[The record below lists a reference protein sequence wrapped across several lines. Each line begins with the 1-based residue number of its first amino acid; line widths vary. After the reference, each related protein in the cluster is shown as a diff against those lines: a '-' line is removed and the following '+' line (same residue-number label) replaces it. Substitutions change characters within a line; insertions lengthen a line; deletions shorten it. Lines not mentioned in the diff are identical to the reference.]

1 MIQSIEQYL
10 SQLKKELSG
19 SDRATMQDALSDT
32 EEHLRTAVS
41 TAIQATPDISEAEAL
56 ESIIEKYGIP
66 GEVATAYKEIE
77 SLTPPA
83 FTRPGYRQMEP
94 VAQSES
100 AEHTPPDNRPFYARF
115 FGVFADPRAW
125 GALLYLLFSL
135 GTGILY
141 FTWATTGISISLG
154 FLVLIIGLPFA
165 GLFLLS
171 VRGIALTEGRI
182 VEALLGIRMPR
193 RPLFY
198 RKTMGWWQSFKT
210 MVSDR
215 HTWLSLVYMILQLP
229 LGIIYFTVFITLIA
243 ISLYGIALPILQ
255 LGFDL
260 PVSYINGVSYYL
272 VGWMLPVAVIAGI
285 LLATVT
291 MHLSRYLG
299 RLHGIMA
306 KTLLVR
312 V

>member
-1 MIQSIEQYL
+1 MIQSIDQYL
-10 SQLKKELSG
+10 NQLMKELTG
-19 SDRATMQDALSDT
+19 SDSATIQDALSDA
-32 EEHLRTAVS
+32 EEHLRTALS
-41 TAIQATPDISEAEAL
+41 SAIEGKPGVSEADAL
-56 ESIIEKYGIP
+56 PLIIEKYGLPADI
-66 GEVATAYKEIE
+66 ATAYREIE
-77 SLTPPA
+77 ARVQPA
-83 FTRPGYRQMEP
+83 FIRP
-94 VAQSES
+94 
-100 AEHTPPDNRPFYARF
+100 EHTDKRPIASQF

-135 GTGILY
+135 VTGILY
-141 FTWATTGISISLG
+141 FTWAITGISLSLG
-154 FLVLIIGLPFA
+154 FLILIIGLPFA

-171 VRGIALTEGRI
+171 VRGIALVEGRI

-229 LGIIYFTVFITLIA
+229 LGIIYFTVSITLIA

-285 LLATVT
+285 LLATLT
-291 MHLSRYLG
+291 MHLAKYLG
-299 RLHGIMA
+299 RQHGALA
-306 KTLLVR
+306 KALLVR
-312 V
+312 S

>member
-1 MIQSIEQYL
+1 MISSISEYL
-10 SQLKKELSG
+10 YQLKKELAG
-19 SDRATMQDALSDT
+19 SDSATVQDALSDA
-32 EEHLRTAVS
+32 EEHLRTALNS
-41 TAIQATPDISEAEAL
+41 TIASQPGVSEADAL
-56 ESIIEKYGIP
+56 PLIIEKYGLP
-66 GEVATAYKEIE
+66 ADVATAYREIE
-77 SLTPPA
+77 VRVPPA
-83 FTRPGYRQMEP
+83 LVWP
-94 VAQSES
+94 
-100 AEHTPPDNRPFYARF
+100 EHTDKRPIFSRF

-135 GTGILY
+135 GTGIIY
-141 FTWATTGISISLG
+141 FTWATTGISMSLG
-154 FLVLIIGLPFA
+154 LLILIIGLPFA
-165 GLFLLS
+165 GLFILS
-171 VRGIALTEGRI
+171 VRGIALVEGRI

-193 RPLFY
+193 RSLFS
-198 RKTMGWWQSFKT
+198 RRNIGWWPQLKALVTEKRTWIT
-210 MVSDR
+210 MI
-215 HTWLSLVYMILQLP
+215 YMIIQLP

-260 PVSYINGVSYYL
+260 PISYVNGVSYYL
-272 VGWMLPVAVIAGI
+272 VDWMLPVAVIAGI
-285 LLATVT
+285 LLATLT

>member
-1 MIQSIEQYL
+1 MIQSINEYL
-10 SQLKKELSG
+10 FQLKKELAG
-19 SDRATMQDALSDT
+19 SDSATIQDALSDA
-32 EEHLRTAVS
+32 EEHLRTALNS
-41 TAIQATPDISEAEAL
+41 AIESQPSVSEADAL
-56 ESIIEKYGIP
+56 PLIIEKYGLP
-66 GEVATAYKEIE
+66 TDVATAYREIE
-77 SLTPPA
+77 TRVQPA
-83 FTRPGYRQMEP
+83 FMRPAHTDRRQIFS
-94 VAQSES
+94 Q
-100 AEHTPPDNRPFYARF
+100 F
-115 FGVFADPRAW
+115 FGVLTDPRAW

-141 FTWATTGISISLG
+141 FTWVTTGISMSLG
-154 FLVLIIGLPFA
+154 LLILIIGLPFA

-171 VRGIALTEGRI
+171 VRGMALVEGRI

-193 RPLFY
+193 RPLFS
-198 RKTMGWWQSFKT
+198 RRNIGWWPQLKALVTEKRTWIT
-210 MVSDR
+210 MI
-215 HTWLSLVYMILQLP
+215 YMIMQLP
-229 LGIIYFTVFITLIA
+229 LGIIYFTVFITLIT

-260 PVSYINGVSYYL
+260 PVSYVNGVSYYL
-272 VGWMLPVAVIAGI
+272 VDWMLPVAVITGI
-285 LLATVT
+285 LLATLT